1 MLQIMGNGECPLP
14 CPSLTLLYTGM
25 FQIMGN
31 GEYPLPCPSLTLLY
45 TGTVCCG
52 YEK

>member
-25 FQIMGN
+25 LQ
-31 GEYPLPCPSLTLLY
+31 LL
-45 TGTVCCG
+45 
-52 YEK
+52 EIENALFPILL